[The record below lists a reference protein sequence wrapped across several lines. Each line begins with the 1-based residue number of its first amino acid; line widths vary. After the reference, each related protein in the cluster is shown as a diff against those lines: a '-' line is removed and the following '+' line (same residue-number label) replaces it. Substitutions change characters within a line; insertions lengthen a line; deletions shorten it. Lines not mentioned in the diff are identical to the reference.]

1 MPERQWPKYIDDPE
15 TWSDR
20 ASQDPQWVADC
31 LSRIGRFGGQHKRAS
46 VLSHSLNV
54 FERLSDEPVQVQ
66 LWGLYHDAHEI
77 LTGDIPRKF
86 KTTDAIRYQQYCD
99 ALLQEKLGILVTEK
113 IVELIDVWTGDAEHE
128 YWDEYCSVWSHRPV
142 EFQIDAFV
150 SRSNLLKGFLK

>member
-1 MPERQWPKYIDDPE
+1 MPERQWPNYIDDAE
-15 TWSDR
+15 TWSNR
-20 ASQDPQWVADC
+20 ASQDPQWVAEC
-31 LSRIGRFGGQHKRAS
+31 LSRIGRFGGQHRRAS

-86 KTTDAIRYQQYCD
+86 KTSDAIRYQQYCD

-113 IVELIDVWTGDAEHE
+113 IVELIDIQTGDAEHE
-128 YWDEYCSVWSHRPV
+128 YWDQYYTKWTHYSIDT
-142 EFQIDAFV
+142 QIRAFIE
-150 SRSNLLKGFLK
+150 RSNLLKGFLK

>member
-1 MPERQWPKYIDDPE
+1 MPERQWPNYIDDPE

-20 ASQDPQWVADC
+20 ASQDPEWVAEC
-31 LSRIGRFGGQHKRAS
+31 LSRIGRFGGQHRQAS

-77 LTGDIPRKF
+77 LTGEVPRKF
-86 KTTDAIRYQQYCD
+86 KTPEMIAYQNHCD
-99 ALLQEKLGILVTEK
+99 ALLQKKLEILVTEK
-113 IVELIDVWTGDAEHE
+113 IVELVDTFTGDAEHE
-128 YWDEYCSVWSHRPV
+128 YWNYYHAAWSHRPV
-142 EFQIDAFV
+142 ESQIDAFV

>member
-1 MPERQWPKYIDDPE
+1 MPEKQWPNYIDDAE

-20 ASQDPQWVADC
+20 ASQDPEWVAEC
-31 LSRIGRFGGQHKRAS
+31 LSRIGRFGGQHRTAS

-54 FERLSDEPVQVQ
+54 FERLSGEPVQVQ

-113 IVELIDVWTGDAEHE
+113 IVELIDIQTGDAEHK
-128 YWDEYCSVWSHRPV
+128 YWNDYHAAWSHRPPEYLV
-142 EFQIDAFV
+142 QNFV
-150 SRSNLLKGFLK
+150 TISNLLKGFLK